1 MRKNREIKMIF
12 ILLAVFFTLFLA
24 LPMIMVLGQS
34 FTVDGQNGITFSNY
48 AEHVRA
54 VFEDNTLFGVYTNSL
69 MVAVITALAGTLLS
83 YGAAL
88 VTARSTVSGKIKSA
102 IESIAF
108 VTNTI
113 PGMVIGLAYLFAF
126 TGTSLQNT
134 FAILI
139 ICNIV
144 HFFSTPYLMMKNS
157 LSKMNASWET
167 TAMLMGDNWIKTIM
181 RVVTPNAISTLLEV
195 FSYYFVNAMVTVS
208 AVIFLAGARTMVI
221 TTKIKELQ
229 YFNKYNEIFVLSL
242 LILLTNL
249 IGRELFRK
257 LAEASRRKE
266 NRTNMNKKIKKM
278 NFKKVAAFTLAA
290 AVTVTGVSLTGCG
303 GSSEDQVIIYSN
315 ADDEAVEAMKNALDS
330 NGYEGQYMFQT
341 FGTSE
346 LGGKLLAEGKDIEAD
361 LVTMSTF
368 YTESAQEQNSM
379 FLDLDFDADTIDEFP
394 AYCAP
399 ITSQEGTIIVN
410 TEMLEEHDLPMPESL
425 KDLADPVYKGYV
437 SVTDIASSSTA
448 WLLIQALVSE
458 YGQDGAKEVLTGI
471 YENAGDH
478 IEDSGS
484 APLKKVR
491 AGEVAVG
498 FGLRQ
503 QAVADKEDGLP
514 IDFVDPAEGNFSLT
528 ESVAVVDKGDK
539 TNEKAMKMA
548 QCIIE
553 NGREELQSYYP
564 NALYNGE
571 ETDAANQSA
580 NPKVFPEKLTVD
592 LLEKHQQ
599 LSEECK

>member
-1 MRKNREIKMIF
+1 MRKNREIKVIF
-12 ILLAVFFTLFLA
+12 ILLAVFFTVFLA

-102 IESIAF
+102 IESIAL

-134 FAILI
+134 LAILI

-425 KDLADPVYKGYV
+425 KNLADPVYKGYV

-503 QAVADKEDGLP
+503 QAVADKEDGFP

-571 ETDAANQSA
+571 ETDAAN
-580 NPKVFPEKLTVD
+580 
-592 LLEKHQQ
+592 
-599 LSEECK
+599 